1 MAAEQTN
8 GQSTEAQNP
17 SQFFEAIGSRVN
29 NISSTDAAN
38 GANEPRPVE
47 EIESLCM
54 NCHEN
59 VSNKSGKIARP

>member
-8 GQSTEAQNP
+8 GQSAETQNP
-17 SQFFEAIGSRVN
+17 SEFFEAIGSRVN
-29 NISSTDAAN
+29 NISSTAGD
-38 GANEPRPVE
+38 GENESRPVE

-59 VSNKSGKIARP
+59 VRIKFWKILGP